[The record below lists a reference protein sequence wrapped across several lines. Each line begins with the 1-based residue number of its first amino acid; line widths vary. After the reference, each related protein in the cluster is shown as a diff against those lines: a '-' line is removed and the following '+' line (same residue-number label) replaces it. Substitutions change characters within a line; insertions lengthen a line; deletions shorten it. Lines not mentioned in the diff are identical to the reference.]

1 MNTQDSYIA
10 RQPILDL
17 QGDTLGYELLFRS
30 HADQSQARFIDEA
43 EAGSAVLANMLSNF
57 GSEWL
62 LGGKT
67 AFINVGDMT
76 LQSDFIALLD
86 PAKTVFEIT
95 PTTKIS
101 DVLLEKIKVLH
112 EDGFRFAFDDC
123 AHHIDKLALFPLI
136 SIIKIDCQ
144 RTGMLGLIAE
154 AARAKKFCA
163 GRKIIIIA
171 MKVETSE
178 EHIGAK
184 EAGCGAFQGFYFEK
198 PQTLKTRTLSPNAA
212 ALLQVLN
219 LTRKE
224 AEPREIED
232 ALKRDVATSLKLIR
246 YINSAGFGLR
256 VEVTSFRH
264 AVQILGYQ
272 KLTRWLLLL
281 LATSNKSAPPALAKT
296 AIARG
301 RFMELI
307 GKSTMGDTQSDD
319 LFLTGTFSL
328 LDALLGV
335 DLPSVL
341 PTLGLSDNV
350 NSALLNQDGPYYPYL
365 MLAIATERN
374 IESMQEQWAMQM
386 GISANQANLALFEA
400 TAWSESFTNAQ

>member
-1 MNTQDSYIA
+1 MSTQDSYIA
-10 RQPILDL
+10 RQPILDA

-30 HADQSQARFIDEA
+30 QSDQSQARFDDEA
-43 EAGSAVLANMLSNF
+43 EAGSVVFSNMLSNF

-95 PTTKIS
+95 PDTTTS
-101 DVLLEKIKVLH
+101 DALLERIKSLH

-123 AHHIDKLALFPLI
+123 AHHPDKLALFPLVGI
-136 SIIKIDCQ
+136 VKIDCQ

-154 AARAKKFCA
+154 ANRAKKFCP
-163 GRKIIIIA
+163 GRKITIIA
-171 MKVETSE
+171 MKVETRE
-178 EHIGAK
+178 EHQGAI
-184 EAGCGAFQGFYFEK
+184 EAGCSAFQGFYFAK
-198 PQTLKTRTLSPNAA
+198 PETLKTKTLAPNAA

-224 AEPREIED
+224 AEPRAIED
-232 ALKRDVATSLKLIR
+232 ALKKDVATSLKLMR

-264 AVQILGYQ
+264 AVQMLGYQ

-307 GKSTMGDTQSDD
+307 GKDTLGDAQADD

-350 NSALLNQDGPYYPYL
+350 NSALLSQDGPYFPYL
-365 MLAIATERN
+365 MLAIATERGV
-374 IESMQEQWAMQM
+374 ESMQEQWAAQM
-386 GISANQANLALFEA
+386 GVSSAQANKALLEA
-400 TAWSESFTNAQ
+400 TSWSESFSSGQ